1 MQTNG
6 GGNHAQ
12 VRHTGVERLQADAAM
27 PEMQASVRESQP
39 VSPPVPALPEAQR
52 QAGRD
57 EPFQNVRGAAATRSA
72 IGSVTRHM
80 EVCGIDVP
88 ARYLAREIEEIQK
101 RAERWNLVNSKQVKL
116 SPYVRVLMRANQRC
130 A

>member
-1 MQTNG
+1 M
-6 GGNHAQ
+6 
-12 VRHTGVERLQADAAM
+12 
-27 PEMQASVRESQP
+27 
-39 VSPPVPALPEAQR
+39 
-52 QAGRD
+52 
-57 EPFQNVRGAAATRSA
+57 
-72 IGSVTRHM
+72 TRHM